1 MEKEELQEELLK
13 QKEENAKLLA
23 QYNEEKSKNEKLTED
38 NKRLVEYN
46 NKLFMRV
53 TEPVE
58 NKENKE
64 KQKDLTPE
72 EQEEELIK
80 DIRKIM
86 HREV

>member
-58 NKENKE
+58 TME
-64 KQKDLTPE
+64 KQKELTPE
-72 EQEEELIK
+72 EQEDELIK
-80 DIRKIM
+80 DILKIM
-86 HREV
+86 HKEV

>member
-23 QYNEEKSKNEKLTED
+23 QYNAEKSKNEKLTED

-58 NKENKE
+58 IKE

>member
-38 NKRLVEYN
+38 NKRLLDYN
-46 NKLFMRV
+46 QKLFMRV

-58 NKENKE
+58 TKE

-86 HREV
+86 HGEV

>member
-13 QKEENAKLLA
+13 QKEKNAKLLA

-38 NKRLVEYN
+38 NKRLLDYN

-53 TEPVE
+53 TEAVE
-58 NKENKE
+58 PKE

-72 EQEEELIK
+72 EQEEQLIQ

-86 HREV
+86 HEEV

>member
-58 NKENKE
+58 TKE

>member
-58 NKENKE
+58 IKE

>member
-53 TEPVE
+53 TEPVDT
-58 NKENKE
+58 KE

-86 HREV
+86 HREVK

>member
-23 QYNEEKSKNEKLTED
+23 QYKEEKSKNEKLTED
-38 NKRLVEYN
+38 NKRLLDYN
-46 NKLFMRV
+46 QKLFMRV
-53 TEPVE
+53 TEPV
-58 NKENKE
+58 ENKE

-80 DIRKIM
+80 DILKIM
-86 HREV
+86 HKEV

>member
-58 NKENKE
+58 TNKE
-64 KQKDLTPE
+64 KHKDLSPE
-72 EQEEELIK
+72 EQEDELIK
-80 DIRKIM
+80 DILKIM
-86 HREV
+86 HKEV

>member
-23 QYNEEKSKNEKLTED
+23 QYNKEKSKNEKLTED

-58 NKENKE
+58 TKE
-64 KQKDLTPE
+64 KQKELTPE

>member
-58 NKENKE
+58 TNEE
-64 KQKDLTPE
+64 KHKDLSPE
-72 EQEEELIK
+72 EQEDELIK
-80 DIRKIM
+80 DILKIM
-86 HREV
+86 HKEV

>member
-53 TEPVE
+53 TEPVDI
-58 NKENKE
+58 KE

-86 HREV
+86 HGEV

>member
-38 NKRLVEYN
+38 NKRLVDYN

-58 NKENKE
+58 TKE

>member
-38 NKRLVEYN
+38 NKRLLDYN
-46 NKLFMRV
+46 QKLFMRV

-58 NKENKE
+58 TKE

-72 EQEEELIK
+72 EQEEQLIQ

>member
-38 NKRLVEYN
+38 NKRLVDYN

-53 TEPVE
+53 TEPV
-58 NKENKE
+58 KTKE

-86 HREV
+86 HEEE